1 MKLYYT
7 SITFLFLIFSSF
19 THAELDKAPDQVTQ
33 ICASCHG
40 ENGNMSITPDTPKI
54 GGQKMDY
61 IVYALKSYQNGKRNH
76 AIMSAMSAA
85 LSKRDIINIAKHY
98 SKQPSEIYTKY

>member
-1 MKLYYT
+1 MKFNY
-7 SITFLFLIFSSF
+7 IIFTFLLTAFSSLTF
-19 THAELDKAPDQVTQ
+19 AEQVTVPDQVTQ

-61 IVYALKSYQNGKRNH
+61 IVYALKSYQSGKRNH

-85 LSKRDIINIAKHY
+85 LTKRDIINIAKHY
-98 SKQPSEIYTKY
+98 SKQTAEIYTKY

>member
-1 MKLYYT
+1 MKLNYT
-7 SITFLFLIFSSF
+7 IFTFLLTVFSSF
-19 THAELDKAPDQVTQ
+19 TFAEQDIVPVQVTQ
-33 ICASCHG
+33 VCASCHG

-61 IVYALKSYQNGKRNH
+61 IIYALKSYQNGKRNH

-85 LSKRDIINIAKHY
+85 LSKSDIVNIAKHY
-98 SKQPSEIYTKY
+98 SKQPAEIFTKY

>member
-1 MKLYYT
+1 MKFIYT
-7 SITFLFLIFSSF
+7 IFTFLLTAFSSLTF
-19 THAELDKAPDQVTQ
+19 AEQDTVPDQVTQ

-85 LSKRDIINIAKHY
+85 LTKSDIIKIAKHY
-98 SKQPSEIYTKY
+98 SKQPAEIFTKY

>member
-1 MKLYYT
+1 MNFIYT
-7 SITFLFLIFSSF
+7 IFTFLLTAFSSLTF
-19 THAELDKAPDQVTQ
+19 AEQDTVPDQVTQ

-85 LSKRDIINIAKHY
+85 LTKSDIIKIAKHY
-98 SKQPSEIYTKY
+98 SKQPAEIFTKY

>member
-1 MKLYYT
+1 MKLNYI
-7 SITFLFLIFSSF
+7 SITFLFLLFSSF
-19 THAELDKAPDQVTQ
+19 NHAEQDIVPVQVTQ
-33 ICASCHG
+33 VCASCHG

-85 LSKRDIINIAKHY
+85 LSKSDIINIAKHY
-98 SKQPSEIYTKY
+98 SKQPSEIFTKY

>member
-1 MKLYYT
+1 MKLKYT
-7 SITFLFLIFSSF
+7 TFTFLLIAFSSF
-19 THAELDKAPDQVTQ
+19 THAEQDTVPVQVTQ

-85 LSKRDIINIAKHY
+85 LSKSDIINIAKHY
-98 SKQPSEIYTKY
+98 SKQSSEIFTKY

>member
-1 MKLYYT
+1 MKFNYT
-7 SITFLFLIFSSF
+7 IFTILLTAFSSLTF
-19 THAELDKAPDQVTQ
+19 AEQDTVPDQVTQ

-85 LSKRDIINIAKHY
+85 LTKSDIIKIAKHY
-98 SKQPSEIYTKY
+98 SKQPAEIFTKY

>member
-1 MKLYYT
+1 
-7 SITFLFLIFSSF
+7 
-19 THAELDKAPDQVTQ
+19 
-33 ICASCHG
+33 
-40 ENGNMSITPDTPKI
+40 MSITPDTPKI

-85 LSKRDIINIAKHY
+85 LTKSDIINIAKHY
-98 SKQPSEIYTKY
+98 SK